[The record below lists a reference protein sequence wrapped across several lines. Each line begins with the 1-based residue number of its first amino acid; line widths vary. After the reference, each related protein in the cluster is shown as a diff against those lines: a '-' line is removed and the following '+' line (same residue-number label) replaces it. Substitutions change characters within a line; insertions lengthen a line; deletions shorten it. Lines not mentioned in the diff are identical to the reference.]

1 MEDDTVTGALVIF
14 PSALDDLV
22 VTRVVE
28 VGITVAVADAFVVAD
43 IGVPVVYVSS
53 LDAVFLSAAIVD
65 IVGTAVVDGFARVIM
80 DEFAVIQ
87 KHEHVDAQACAC
99 CMEDDV
105 MTGALVIFPSA
116 LDDLVVT
123 RVVEV
128 GSTVA
133 VTDAFVVA
141 EIGLP
146 VVYVSSLDAVFL
158 SATIVDIVGT
168 AVVDAFACAIMD
180 EFAAIQKHEH
190 VDKQACACCM

>member
-1 MEDDTVTGALVIF
+1 MVDMEGDTVTGALVIF

-28 VGITVAVADAFVVAD
+28 VGSTVAVADAFVVAD

-53 LDAVFLSAAIVD
+53 LDAVLLSATIVD
-65 IVGTAVVDGFARVIM
+65 IVGIAVVDGFARVIM

-105 MTGALVIFPSA
+105 VTGALVIFPSA
-116 LDDLVVT
+116 LDDLVV
-123 RVVEV
+123 
-128 GSTVA
+128 
-133 VTDAFVVA
+133 
-141 EIGLP
+141 P
-146 VVYVSSLDAVFL
+146 DAVIFT
-158 SATIVDIVGT
+158 ADIVGT
-168 AVVDAFACAIMD
+168 AVVDGFARVIMD

>member
-1 MEDDTVTGALVIF
+1 MKLYKIENEKKE
-14 PSALDDLV
+14 
-22 VTRVVE
+22 RN
-28 VGITVAVADAFVVAD
+28 AD

-53 LDAVFLSAAIVD
+53 LDAVLLSATIVD
-65 IVGTAVVDGFARVIM
+65 ITVGTAVVDGFARVIM

-105 MTGALVIFPSA
+105 VTGALVIFPSA

-141 EIGLP
+141 DIGVP
-146 VVYVSSLDAVFL
+146 VVYVSSSDAVFL

>member
-14 PSALDDLV
+14 PSALDDFV

-53 LDAVFLSAAIVD
+53 LDAVFLSATIVD

-105 MTGALVIFPSA
+105 MTGALVIFLSA

-180 EFAAIQKHEH
+180 EFAAMQKHEH

>member
-1 MEDDTVTGALVIF
+1 MVDMEGGTVTGALVIF

-28 VGITVAVADAFVVAD
+28 VGSAVAVANAFVVAN
-43 IGVPVVYVSS
+43 IGVPVVYV
-53 LDAVFLSAAIVD
+53 LLSATIED

-105 MTGALVIFPSA
+105 AA
-116 LDDLVVT
+116 
-123 RVVEV
+123 
-128 GSTVA
+128 A
-133 VTDAFVVA
+133 DAPVVA
-141 EIGLP
+141 DIGVP
-146 VVYVSSLDAVFL
+146 VVFVPSSDA
-158 SATIVDIVGT
+158 AAIVDIVGT
-168 AVVDAFACAIMD
+168 AVVDAFACVIID

-190 VDKQACACCM
+190 VDKQACACRM

>member
-1 MEDDTVTGALVIF
+1 MKLYKIENEKKE
-14 PSALDDLV
+14 
-22 VTRVVE
+22 RN
-28 VGITVAVADAFVVAD
+28 AD

-53 LDAVFLSAAIVD
+53 LDAVLLSATIVD

-105 MTGALVIFPSA
+105 VIGALVIFPSA

-128 GSTVA
+128 GITVA

-141 EIGLP
+141 
-146 VVYVSSLDAVFL
+146 
-158 SATIVDIVGT
+158 DIVGT

>member
-28 VGITVAVADAFVVAD
+28 VGSTVAVANAFVVAD
-43 IGVPVVYVSS
+43 IGVLVVYVSS
-53 LDAVFLSAAIVD
+53 LDAVLLSATIED

>member
-1 MEDDTVTGALVIF
+1 MVDMEGGTVTGALVIF

-28 VGITVAVADAFVVAD
+28 VSSAVAVANAFVVAD
-43 IGVPVVYVSS
+43 IGVPVVYV
-53 LDAVFLSAAIVD
+53 FLSATIED

-105 MTGALVIFPSA
+105 AA
-116 LDDLVVT
+116 
-123 RVVEV
+123 
-128 GSTVA
+128 A
-133 VTDAFVVA
+133 DAPVVA
-141 EIGLP
+141 DIGIP
-146 VVYVSSLDAVFL
+146 VVFVPSSDA
-158 SATIVDIVGT
+158 AAIVDIVGT
-168 AVVDAFACAIMD
+168 AVVDAFACVIID

-190 VDKQACACCM
+190 VDKQACACRM

>member
-1 MEDDTVTGALVIF
+1 MTGALVIF

-128 GSTVA
+128 GITVA
-133 VTDAFVVA
+133 VADAFVVA
-141 EIGLP
+141 DIGVP

-158 SATIVDIVGT
+158 SAAIVDIVGT